1 MLLEI
6 PMVGKDWVEFMQ
18 TPPGESQPQFLEL
31 RSKTLTPIEE
41 RHAFYKGHGHGVFGQ
56 GTSSDHVARTI
67 KARISAL
74 L

>member
-1 MLLEI
+1 M
-6 PMVGKDWVEFMQ
+6 
-18 TPPGESQPQFLEL
+18 
-31 RSKTLTPIEE
+31 TPIEE

-56 GTSSDHVARTI
+56 ATSTDHVARTI